1 MQSYA
6 PLFNPSV
13 KLENKGMVIL
23 PLTHLGQCLREI
35 DMSKGSKARPF
46 SVSQR
51 EFDNRWDTIFRKSPQ
66 EVQDAAR
73 EDEEFNRIDTMQV
86 RVKEDKDKVGQCG
99 CGRSPTGKCIGWHG
113 LTEEAFKEKLQEY
126 KLNEGK

>member
-1 MQSYA
+1 
-6 PLFNPSV
+6 
-13 KLENKGMVIL
+13 
-23 PLTHLGQCLREI
+23 
-35 DMSKGSKARPF
+35 MSKGSKARPL

-66 EVQDAAR
+66 EVQDAVR
-73 EDEEFNRIDTMQV
+73 EDEEFNRINAMQV
-86 RVKEDKDKVGQCG
+86 RVKEDQSKVGQCG

-113 LTEEAFKEKLQEY
+113 LTEEQFKEKLEEY